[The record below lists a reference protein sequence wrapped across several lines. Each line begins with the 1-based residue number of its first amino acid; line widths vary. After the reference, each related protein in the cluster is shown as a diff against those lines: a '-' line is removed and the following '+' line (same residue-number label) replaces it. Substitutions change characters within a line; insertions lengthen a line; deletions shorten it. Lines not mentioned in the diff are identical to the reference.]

1 MKSKDEIKQAIG
13 KENTDLF
20 ALKFGSNFIE
30 MFDDYYVDENGETQL
45 HLTKVG
51 QAISVYFEL
60 ANSED
65 YCKLFD
71 ESIAP
76 QELIEV
82 FIAIMGFAV
91 KYCSSATVLMFMQT
105 GLDRFKRAKLWLTK
119 DLKENGISYND
130 VFKVLKDANKAQ
142 LRLWIDSIDQDM
154 ANNGFKNKA
163 KAIKVRQA
171 IVTAMV
177 ARTDK
182 DIFKALDKAKTL
194 VDDFIE
200 SETRGVK

>member
-1 MKSKDEIKQAIG
+1 
-13 KENTDLF
+13 
-20 ALKFGSNFIE
+20 
-30 MFDDYYVDENGETQL
+30 
-45 HLTKVG
+45 
-51 QAISVYFEL
+51 
-60 ANSED
+60 
-65 YCKLFD
+65 
-71 ESIAP
+71 
-76 QELIEV
+76 
-82 FIAIMGFAV
+82 
-91 KYCSSATVLMFMQT
+91 MFMQT